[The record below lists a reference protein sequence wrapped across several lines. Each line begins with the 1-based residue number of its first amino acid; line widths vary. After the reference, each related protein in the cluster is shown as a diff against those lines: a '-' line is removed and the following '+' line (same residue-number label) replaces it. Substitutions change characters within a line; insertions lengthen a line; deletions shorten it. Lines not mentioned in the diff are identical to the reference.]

1 MFRASTSP
9 IPSLQRRGIV
19 EFSYNYY
26 LPQTLMSTTILIID
40 DDHKLNE
47 LLKDYLTQFKMTVL
61 TAEHPNEGLSLLRQQ
76 SPSLVILDLMLP
88 EKDGFTV
95 CREIRKESSMPIIM
109 LTARGDLPDRVAG
122 LELGADDYLAKPFEP
137 RELVARIQS
146 VLRRSPSA
154 SDPTFENEQIRAEA
168 LTVNLRTREVL
179 LDGQPLDLTT
189 MEFEIL
195 SLFLKHRGTVLNREE
210 IMDRIRGID
219 WEAYNRSIDVGISR
233 LRQKLHDDP
242 KRPQYIK
249 TIWGAGYQFLPMPR
263 ALSEPSSNGND

>member
-1 MFRASTSP
+1 MLTVMP
-9 IPSLQRRGIV
+9 
-19 EFSYNYY
+19 
-26 LPQTLMSTTILIID
+26 TTILIID

-47 LLKDYLTQFKMTVL
+47 LLKNYLAQFRMTVL
-61 TAEHPNEGLSLLRQQ
+61 TAEHPHDGLDLFHQQ

-88 EKDGFTV
+88 ERDGFSV
-95 CREIRKESSMPIIM
+95 CREIRKTSRVPIIM
-109 LTARGDLPDRVAG
+109 LTARGELPDRVAG

-146 VLRRSPSA
+146 VLRRSGGSRDSHTESERIEAGALIVDLRKRTA
-154 SDPTFENEQIRAEA
+154 SLGGHI
-168 LTVNLRTREVL
+168 
-179 LDGQPLDLTT
+179 LDLTT

-195 SLFLKHRGTVLNREE
+195 SLFLKNPGAVLSREE

-219 WEAYNRSIDVGISR
+219 WEAYNRSIDVSVSR

-242 KRPQYIK
+242 KRPHYIK

-263 ALSEPSSNGND
+263 PLTGEPSNG

>member
-1 MFRASTSP
+1 
-9 IPSLQRRGIV
+9 
-19 EFSYNYY
+19 
-26 LPQTLMSTTILIID
+26 
-40 DDHKLNE
+40 
-47 LLKDYLTQFKMTVL
+47 MTVL
-61 TAEHPNEGLSLLRQQ
+61 TAEHPNEGLSMLHQH

-95 CREIRKESSMPIIM
+95 CREIRKESSVPIIM
-109 LTARGDLPDRVAG
+109 LTARGDLPDCVAG

-146 VLRRSPSA
+146 VLRRGTSTSSVNTEP
-154 SDPTFENEQIRAEA
+154 EQFQADA
-168 LTVNLRTREVL
+168 LTVNLRTREVS
-179 LDGQPLDLTT
+179 LDGQTLNLTT

-195 SLFLKHRGTVLNREE
+195 LLFLKNPGTVLNREE

-249 TIWGAGYQFLPMPR
+249 TIWGAGYQFLPTPR
-263 ALSEPSSNGND
+263 SLNEVSSNGN